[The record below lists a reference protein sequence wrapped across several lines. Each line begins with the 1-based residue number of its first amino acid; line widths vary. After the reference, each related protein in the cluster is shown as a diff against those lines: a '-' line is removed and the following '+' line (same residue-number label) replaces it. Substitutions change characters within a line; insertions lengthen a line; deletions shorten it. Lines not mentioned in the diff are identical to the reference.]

1 MFELLLYADIKCT
14 DAADIL
20 RRLDAQQHIANEIKV
35 EIIATVKEATPH
47 CNWDAND

>member
-20 RRLDAQQHIANEIKV
+20 RRLDVHQHIANEIKV